1 MNLIKMKFFKKNAG
15 QYIVSSD
22 WENFP
27 ERVTERAMTLRE
39 EKSKAS
45 VRNFV
50 TEKLKNRR

>member
-1 MNLIKMKFFKKNAG
+1 M
-15 QYIVSSD
+15 SSD